1 MIIQSSDIIYSRIIA
16 LKYASTAMTANYCW
30 RWKERTRGRE
40 KELEVRSKEGREDR
54 ETNRWEI
61 PFRII
66 SAWPGFVWTRTNRST
81 GSLVHCF
88 DSPTRNNPCFSNT
101 VSTAPK
107 TLHRFAL
114 RDFVSFDRVKFTSR
128 FHDDG
133 FFSSFNLFTSF
144 FFFLKN
150 IMNIK
155 ITILWDWLL
164 KWNIKLKFS
173 IIYIF
178 LLRYLVV

>member
-1 MIIQSSDIIYSRIIA
+1 MIIQSSNIIYSRIIA
-16 LKYASTAMTANYCW
+16 LKYAMTANYCW

-133 FFSSFNLFTSF
+133 FFFLRLIYLLLSFS
-144 FFFLKN
+144 FLK
-150 IMNIK
+150 
-155 ITILWDWLL
+155 ILWIS
-164 KWNIKLKFS
+164 K
-173 IIYIF
+173 
-178 LLRYLVV
+178 